1 MQKWICII
9 CGFVYDGEESSF
21 ASTARIDS
29 ERPAMDG
36 RAGAASKPVSCARDG
51 KASRTGAA

>member
-36 RAGAASKPVSCARDG
+36 RAGAASRRVSLAMDG